1 MEKTNLDEAFA
12 SFDEQWSPRLASAVN
27 DHGLKLAKVEG
38 EFDWHHHS
46 VDELF
51 MVRSGT
57 VRLEF
62 DDREDTTLRAGE
74 FVTIPADINHRPVA
88 ERETEILLFEPTE
101 TRNTGNRETERT
113 TDVEELD

>member
-1 MEKTNLDEAFA
+1 MKKTNLDEAFA

-27 DHGLKLAKVEG
+27 DHGLKLATVEG
-38 EFDWHHHS
+38 AFDWHHHS

-51 MVRSGT
+51 MVRSGA
-57 VRLEF
+57 VRIELDEDEDVVLE
-62 DDREDTTLRAGE
+62 AGE
-74 FVTIPADINHRPVA
+74 FVTIPAGVDHRPVA

-113 TDVEELD
+113 TEVTKLD